1 MSEGFSVM
9 KASSPVEEETGEST
23 ARGRTRTLHPRKDD
37 ASVAAGR
44 SNSARSA
51 LQAWPEI
58 RAQLRSSDRWAL
70 FLDFDGTLVKLRNRP
85 GDVTMPLGVRQVLQ
99 RLVRNSNVLVAIV
112 SGRKLEIL
120 RNLVGVEGIRYFGL
134 HGGERDGA
142 PAALSQESE
151 LALECAKHTARVQ
164 LGALPG
170 IWIEDKGLTFSVHH
184 RDAKATT
191 SETASATLVNFLSPW
206 KRSLHVLQGSK
217 VWEILPREIPGK
229 HAAVQDVLAGLPA
242 STVVVYAGDDG
253 TDEPAF
259 AALGNQITIR
269 VGCTRHTE
277 TRARYC
283 LPAPAEMLRFLTRL
297 EKELR

>member
-1 MSEGFSVM
+1 MSEGLNLM
-9 KASSPVEEETGEST
+9 KTPAPVEEETGDSFVG
-23 ARGRTRTLHPRKDD
+23 GRNLAPNPRKVG
-37 ASVAAGR
+37 ASVTAGR
-44 SNSARSA
+44 SKSAHSA
-51 LQAWPEI
+51 LQAWPKI
-58 RAQLRSSDRWAL
+58 RAQLRSGDRWAL

-85 GDVTMPLGVRQVLQ
+85 GDVTVPLGVRQVLQ
-99 RLVRNSNVLVAIV
+99 RLVRNPNVLVAIV

-184 RDAKATT
+184 RDAKAAT
-191 SETASATLVNFLSPW
+191 SETARAALANFVSPW
-206 KRSLHVLQGSK
+206 KSSLHVLQGSK
-217 VWEILPREIPGK
+217 VWEILPMEIAGK
-229 HAAVQDVLAGLPA
+229 HAAVHDVLAGLPA
-242 STVVVYAGDDG
+242 GTIVVYAGDDG

-259 AALGNQITIR
+259 VALGNQITVR
-269 VGCTRHTE
+269 VGCTRQTE

-283 LPAPAEMLRFLTRL
+283 LPAPADMLRFLTRL
-297 EKELR
+297 ERELR